1 MASLRRE
8 PRGKSPFWYACITT
22 PDKGQTQRSTGI
34 KASERTRSEAMA
46 IAERWERQAK
56 QLAPALHLK
65 NRDAILETF
74 VTATQKAVSGEMTEA
89 TAREMLDRILEA
101 TGQNAVFTESVREFS
116 GRWMNAQQVG
126 LAKTSRIAYRHAI
139 RLFVEHLGEL
149 ADKPMRVVLPHHIE
163 TFRASRIS
171 TGRSAKTVDR
181 DLKIVRAIFGT
192 AIKQGQLTFDPTQT
206 VSLVSRKRKSKEQQV
221 SREIFTPSELDA
233 ILAAATGD
241 WLTVTLFGRYTGA
254 RISDCAQMRWEN
266 VNLAEETIAYTDKK
280 TGKDYLIPTH
290 KRLQEH
296 LLTLAGSDDPE
307 RPISPSLAG
316 RGTGGDYGLSK
327 LFQKIMQ
334 EACVD
339 TMRVDAKSVQK
350 IEGKKART
358 FTRRSFHS
366 IRHSYN
372 SELANAQVP
381 QEVRRKLI
389 GHSGDE
395 MNDIYT
401 HLEKRVFRQAIDTL
415 S

>member
-1 MASLRRE
+1 
-8 PRGKSPFWYACITT
+8 
-22 PDKGQTQRSTGI
+22 
-34 KASERTRSEAMA
+34 
-46 IAERWERQAK
+46 
-56 QLAPALHLK
+56 
-65 NRDAILETF
+65 
-74 VTATQKAVSGEMTEA
+74 
-89 TAREMLDRILEA
+89 
-101 TGQNAVFTESVREFS
+101 
-116 GRWMNAQQVG
+116 MNAQQVG